1 MISAASVYGEDITG
15 FQTGGET
22 GMKRFITT
30 LLVLLMLI
38 VLAACGSRNYQVTT
52 KTGETFHTQGA
63 PEYDMKSETYK
74 FTDEKGEEVILKR
87 ADVDVIQEQKE

>member
-1 MISAASVYGEDITG
+1 
-15 FQTGGET
+15 
-22 GMKRFITT
+22 MKRFITT